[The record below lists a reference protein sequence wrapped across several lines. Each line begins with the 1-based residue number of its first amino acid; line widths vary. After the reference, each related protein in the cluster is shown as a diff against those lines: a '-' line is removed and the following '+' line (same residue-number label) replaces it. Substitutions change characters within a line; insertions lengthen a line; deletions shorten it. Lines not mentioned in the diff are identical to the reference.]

1 MILSFTLIS
10 CGRANG
16 IQAQDLRLKD
26 SHSFIFYLLYNN
38 FTFQFLPMQE
48 DSLSVWNRTATDMT
62 STTRIRDTL
71 RRILNIPLTTA
82 MEYKIHC
89 DSLKYVSM

>member
-1 MILSFTLIS
+1 MKYRKGSILSYVSKI
-10 CGRANG
+10 
-16 IQAQDLRLKD
+16 
-26 SHSFIFYLLYNN
+26 
-38 FTFQFLPMQE
+38 E
-48 DSLSVWNRTATDMT
+48 DSLSVWNRTATDHT

-89 DSLKYVSM
+89 DSLKYVAINKGPLKS

>member
-1 MILSFTLIS
+1 
-10 CGRANG
+10 
-16 IQAQDLRLKD
+16 
-26 SHSFIFYLLYNN
+26 
-38 FTFQFLPMQE
+38 QE
-48 DSLSVWNRTATDMT
+48 DSLSVWNRTATDMA

-71 RRILNIPLTTA
+71 RRILNIPITSV

>member
-1 MILSFTLIS
+1 MCFLFNSRVVPQFRMVS
-10 CGRANG
+10 QVSKAY
-16 IQAQDLRLKD
+16 
-26 SHSFIFYLLYNN
+26 IFVFHGTYHL
-38 FTFQFLPMQE
+38 FRPQE

>member
-1 MILSFTLIS
+1 W
-10 CGRANG
+10 
-16 IQAQDLRLKD
+16 
-26 SHSFIFYLLYNN
+26 
-38 FTFQFLPMQE
+38 PVQE

-71 RRILNIPLTTA
+71 RRILNIPMTTA